1 MNKLTKQ
8 LLSLGL
14 SVVTVAG
21 MVSPVLADDEVN
33 AVEPTEETT
42 AATELSTEEE
52 VVNELVTRTI
62 TLHITKDGQTTSTEF
77 NLDVNAT
84 DDYVTSYIVANCVP
98 EGYMIDGKGA
108 ASSLQKVSDT
118 EWQMVLVKKEEQ
130 KPEEALQ
137 TFNIKVVF
145 SDKTQKDYEDTFE
158 STRNDAFFYIIE
170 NFIPEGYK
178 YVDTN
183 GIDYNEAANTYTLTL
198 YKVKSIKLDSYLD
211 GVKDTYTSEVEVP
224 YDYTDKEI
232 KNYIEERYSAGNKIE
247 SITKVDDN
255 AWVIKRVTVK
265 DEVEDYTVYIN
276 KDGVE
281 TSQKIHVSKDDQYMY
296 GGMYQYLKINCVPD
310 GYHVD
315 YKKGASTYKG
325 IVGVGSD
332 SYRIYLA
339 KNNDKPVMK
348 KFTVKILKTTM
359 MGEDYFNNSEVEYH
373 TFEYDSKDTTGIEDY
388 VIKKFS
394 PKGYV
399 ISSGPVAFD
408 VYQIDDLTYGAIACK
423 MPEKQVDIPEIT
435 TYELH
440 YIDSA
445 TNKEVYSSTY
455 SNSKLGGKLD
465 SIKAS
470 DITDLPVGYVFDGN
484 SFEVSN
490 IQDDGSYLVNV
501 YVKKG
506 EFKTPTTINFYRS
519 DNGKLI
525 QIKSVN
531 TYAQDLDLDKDGIVS
546 TDELESLCPS
556 GYKRSGL
563 SFSDEQIHYTFA
575 NDSVYTNYVLGIYL
589 EELSTVATPSS
600 SKDAASISGVNSNE
614 VLANSLTKEQKKKY
628 DAAVKEGKKIEFKP
642 VVKNELNGSDK
653 KLLLAYADK
662 ADAEVVNAFD
672 IEIELVI
679 DDKNE
684 GLISETDGKLTFKVA
699 IPENLK
705 KDGRKFYVLR
715 AHDGKVEKLPV
726 NEDGTFETDKF
737 SSYML
742 VYEDVK
748 ATTPESKPEVKP
760 GTNTGTNPAVK
771 PETKPA
777 VKPSTGSTT
786 NTKDTKK
793 DNTVKKDVKKNKKV
807 NTSTKTSS
815 TLFTGLLGVS
825 TIVGLGA
832 VEVLRRRNK

>member
-42 AATELSTEEE
+42 AATEQSTEEE

-84 DDYVTSYIVANCVP
+84 DDYVTSYIVTNCVP
-98 EGYMIDGKGA
+98 EGYRIDGKGA

-118 EWQMVLVKKEEQ
+118 EWQMSLVKKEEQ

-662 ADAEVVNAFD
+662 ADAEVVNVFD

-825 TIVGLGA
+825 IVGLGA

>member
-42 AATELSTEEE
+42 AATEQSTEEE

-84 DDYVTSYIVANCVP
+84 DDYVTSYIMANCVP

-137 TFNIKVVF
+137 TFKIKVVF

-178 YVDTN
+178 YIDTN
-183 GIDYNEAANTYTLTL
+183 GIDYNEAANMYTLTL

-296 GGMYQYLKINCVPD
+296 GGMYQYLKINCVPE

-423 MPEKQVDIPEIT
+423 MPEKQVDIPEVT

-445 TNKEVYSSTY
+445 TNKEVYSSTC

-614 VLANSLTKEQKKKY
+614 VLVNSLTKEQKKKY
-628 DAAVKEGKKIEFKP
+628 DAAVKKGKKIEFKP
-642 VVKNELNGSDK
+642 VVKNEVNGSDK

-748 ATTPESKPEVKP
+748 STTPETKPEVKP
-760 GTNTGTNPAVK
+760 GNNTETNPAVR
-771 PETKPA
+771 PGTKPA
-777 VKPSTGSTT
+777 AKPSTGSTT
-786 NTKDTKK
+786 NTTDTKK
-793 DNTVKKDVKKNKKV
+793 KNTVKKDVKKNKKV
-807 NTSTKTSS
+807 NTSTKTAS

-825 TIVGLGA
+825 IVGLGA

>member
-42 AATELSTEEE
+42 AATEQSTEEA

-84 DDYVTSYIVANCVP
+84 DDYVTSYIMANCVP
-98 EGYMIDGKGA
+98 EGYRIDGKGA

-118 EWQMVLVKKEEQ
+118 EWQMALVKKEEQ

-145 SDKTQKDYEDTFE
+145 SDKTQKDYENTFE

-642 VVKNELNGSDK
+642 VVKNEVNGSDK

-825 TIVGLGA
+825 IVGLGA

>member
-1 MNKLTKQ
+1 
-8 LLSLGL
+8 
-14 SVVTVAG
+14 
-21 MVSPVLADDEVN
+21 
-33 AVEPTEETT
+33 
-42 AATELSTEEE
+42 
-52 VVNELVTRTI
+52 
-62 TLHITKDGQTTSTEF
+62 
-77 NLDVNAT
+77 
-84 DDYVTSYIVANCVP
+84 
-98 EGYMIDGKGA
+98 
-108 ASSLQKVSDT
+108 
-118 EWQMVLVKKEEQ
+118 
-130 KPEEALQ
+130 
-137 TFNIKVVF
+137 
-145 SDKTQKDYEDTFE
+145 
-158 STRNDAFFYIIE
+158 
-170 NFIPEGYK
+170 
-178 YVDTN
+178 
-183 GIDYNEAANTYTLTL
+183 
-198 YKVKSIKLDSYLD
+198 
-211 GVKDTYTSEVEVP
+211 
-224 YDYTDKEI
+224 
-232 KNYIEERYSAGNKIE
+232 
-247 SITKVDDN
+247 
-255 AWVIKRVTVK
+255 
-265 DEVEDYTVYIN
+265 
-276 KDGVE
+276 
-281 TSQKIHVSKDDQYMY
+281 
-296 GGMYQYLKINCVPD
+296 
-310 GYHVD
+310 
-315 YKKGASTYKG
+315 
-325 IVGVGSD
+325 
-332 SYRIYLA
+332 
-339 KNNDKPVMK
+339 MK

-642 VVKNELNGSDK
+642 VVKNEVNGSDK

-825 TIVGLGA
+825 IVGLGA
-832 VEVLRRRNK
+832 VKVLRRRNK

>member
-42 AATELSTEEE
+42 AATEQSTEEA

-84 DDYVTSYIVANCVP
+84 DDYVTSYIMANCVP
-98 EGYMIDGKGA
+98 EGYRIDGKGV

-118 EWQMVLVKKEEQ
+118 EWQMALVKKEEQ

-145 SDKTQKDYEDTFE
+145 SDKTQKDYENTFE

-232 KNYIEERYSAGNKIE
+232 KNYIEERYSTGKIE

-255 AWVIKRVTVK
+255 AWVIKCVTVK
-265 DEVEDYTVYIN
+265 DEAEDYTVYIN

-423 MPEKQVDIPEIT
+423 MPEKQVDIPKIT
-435 TYELH
+435 TYKLH

-445 TNKEVYSSTY
+445 TNKEVYLSAY
-455 SNSKLGGKLD
+455 SNDGGKLD

-470 DITDLPVGYVFDGN
+470 DITYLPVGYVFDGN

-490 IQDDGSYLVNV
+490 IQDEGSYLVNV

-531 TYAQDLDLDKDGIVS
+531 TYAQDLDLDKDGMVS
-546 TDELESLCPS
+546 TDELEFLCPS

-600 SKDAASISGVNSNE
+600 SKDTASISGVNSNE

-628 DAAVKEGKKIEFKP
+628 DVAVKEGKKIEFKP
-642 VVKNELNGSDK
+642 VVKNEVNASDK

-726 NEDGTFETDKF
+726 NEDGSFETDKF

-748 ATTPESKPEVKP
+748 ATTPETKPEVKP
-760 GTNTGTNPAVK
+760 GNNTETNPVVR

-777 VKPSTGSTT
+777 AKPSTGSTT
-786 NTKDTKK
+786 NTTDTKK
-793 DNTVKKDVKKNKKV
+793 KNTVKKDVKKNKKV

-825 TIVGLGA
+825 IVGLGA

>member
-42 AATELSTEEE
+42 AATEQSTEEE

-84 DDYVTSYIVANCVP
+84 DDYVTSYIVTNCVP
-98 EGYMIDGKGA
+98 EGYRIDGKGA

-118 EWQMVLVKKEEQ
+118 EWQMALVKKEEQ

-348 KFTVKILKTTM
+348 KFTVEILKTTM

-642 VVKNELNGSDK
+642 VVKNEVNGSDK

-825 TIVGLGA
+825 IVGLGA

>member
-21 MVSPVLADDEVN
+21 MVIPVLADDEVN
-33 AVEPTEETT
+33 TTEPTAETQT
-42 AATELSTEEE
+42 TDSD
-52 VVNELVTRTI
+52 VNTIEQKTI
-62 TLHITKDGQTTSTEF
+62 TVHITKDGEETTTEQFEISSTAVRE
-77 NLDVNAT
+77 DIEK
-84 DDYVTSYIVANCVP
+84 YIRRYYVP
-98 EGYMIDGKGA
+98 EGYEIPTGKGA
-108 ASSLQKVSDT
+108 AGDGLNYVSDT
-118 EWQMVLVKKEEQ
+118 EWDLYLVKKAVQ
-130 KPEEALQ
+130 MPEEETLQ
-137 TFNIKVVF
+137 TFKIKVVF

-265 DEVEDYTVYIN
+265 DEAEDYTVYIN

-332 SYRIYLA
+332 SYRIYLT

-490 IQDDGSYLVNV
+490 IQNDGSYLVNV

-642 VVKNELNGSDK
+642 VVKNEVNGSDK

-760 GTNTGTNPAVK
+760 GTNTETNPAVK

-777 VKPSTGSTT
+777 VKPSTESTT
-786 NTKDTKK
+786 NTTDTKK

-825 TIVGLGA
+825 IVGIGA

>member
-33 AVEPTEETT
+33 ALEPTEETT
-42 AATELSTEEE
+42 AATEQSTEEE

-62 TLHITKDGQTTSTEF
+62 TLHITKDGQTNSTEF

-531 TYAQDLDLDKDGIVS
+531 TYAQDLGLDKDGIVS

-642 VVKNELNGSDK
+642 VVKNEVNGSDK
-653 KLLLAYADK
+653 KFLLAYADK

-825 TIVGLGA
+825 IVGLGA

>member
-137 TFNIKVVF
+137 TFKIKVVF

-178 YVDTN
+178 YIDTN
-183 GIDYNEAANTYTLTL
+183 GIDYNEAANMYTLTL

-296 GGMYQYLKINCVPD
+296 GGMYQYLKINCVPE

-339 KNNDKPVMK
+339 KNNDKPIMK

-423 MPEKQVDIPEIT
+423 MPEKQVDIPEVT

-614 VLANSLTKEQKKKY
+614 VLVNSLTKEQKKKY
-628 DAAVKEGKKIEFKP
+628 DAAVKKGKKIEFKP
-642 VVKNELNGSDK
+642 VVKNEVNGSDK

-748 ATTPESKPEVKP
+748 STTPETKPEVKP
-760 GTNTGTNPAVK
+760 GNNTETNPAVR
-771 PETKPA
+771 PGTKPA
-777 VKPSTGSTT
+777 AKPSTGSTT
-786 NTKDTKK
+786 NTTDTKK
-793 DNTVKKDVKKNKKV
+793 KNTVKKDVKKNKKV
-807 NTSTKTSS
+807 NTSTKTAS

-825 TIVGLGA
+825 IVGLGA

>member
-14 SVVTVAG
+14 SAVTVAG
-21 MVSPVLADDEVN
+21 MVTPVLADDEVN

-42 AATELSTEEE
+42 AATEQSTEEK

-98 EGYMIDGKGA
+98 EGYRIDGKGA
-108 ASSLQKVSDT
+108 ASSLQKISDT

-137 TFNIKVVF
+137 TFKIKVVF

-211 GVKDTYTSEVEVP
+211 GVKNTYISEVEVP

-232 KNYIEERYSAGNKIE
+232 KNYIEERYSTGKIE

-255 AWVIKRVTVK
+255 AWVIKCVTVK
-265 DEVEDYTVYIN
+265 DEAEDYTVYIN

-281 TSQKIHVSKDDQYMY
+281 TSQKIHVSKDNQYMY

-315 YKKGASTYKG
+315 YKKGAGTYKG

-408 VYQIDDLTYGAIACK
+408 VYPIDDLTYGAIACK

-470 DITDLPVGYVFDGN
+470 DITNLPVGYVFDGN

-490 IQDDGSYLVNV
+490 IQNDGSYLVNV

-589 EELSTVATPSS
+589 EELSTVVTPSS

-642 VVKNELNGSDK
+642 VVKNEVNGSDK

-715 AHDGKVEKLPV
+715 LHDGKIDKLPV

-748 ATTPESKPEVKP
+748 ATTPETKPEVKP
-760 GTNTGTNPAVK
+760 ESK
-771 PETKPA
+771 PSAKLEEKPA
-777 VKPSTGSTT
+777 VKPSTGSIT
-786 NTKDTKK
+786 NTTDTKK

-825 TIVGLGA
+825 IVGLGA
-832 VEVLRRRNK
+832 VEILRRRNK

>member
-42 AATELSTEEE
+42 AATEQSTEEE

-137 TFNIKVVF
+137 TFKIKVVF

-178 YVDTN
+178 YIDTN
-183 GIDYNEAANTYTLTL
+183 GIDYNEAANMYTLTL

-296 GGMYQYLKINCVPD
+296 GGMYQYLKINCVPE

-423 MPEKQVDIPEIT
+423 MPEKQVDIPEVT

-614 VLANSLTKEQKKKY
+614 VLVNSLTKEQKKKY
-628 DAAVKEGKKIEFKP
+628 DDAVKKGKKIEFKP
-642 VVKNELNGSDK
+642 VVKNEVNGSDK

-748 ATTPESKPEVKP
+748 STTPETKPEVKP
-760 GTNTGTNPAVK
+760 GNNTETNPAVS
-771 PETKPA
+771 PGTKPA
-777 VKPSTGSTT
+777 AKPSTGSTT
-786 NTKDTKK
+786 NTTDTKK
-793 DNTVKKDVKKNKKV
+793 KNTVKKDVKKNKKV
-807 NTSTKTSS
+807 NTSTKTAS

-825 TIVGLGA
+825 IVGLGA

>member
-1 MNKLTKQ
+1 MNKLMKQ

-33 AVEPTEETT
+33 TTEPTAETQT
-42 AATELSTEEE
+42 TGSD
-52 VVNELVTRTI
+52 VNTSEQKTI
-62 TLHITKDGQTTSTEF
+62 TVHITKDGQTTSTEF

-137 TFNIKVVF
+137 TFKIKVVF

-158 STRNDAFFYIIE
+158 STRNDALLYIIE
-170 NFIPEGYK
+170 NFIPEGYSFDD
-178 YVDTN
+178 DTN

-198 YKVKSIKLDSYLD
+198 HKVKYIKLDYYLD
-211 GVKDTYTSEVEVP
+211 GVKDTYTIKVKVP

-232 KNYIEERYSAGNKIE
+232 KNYIEERYSIGNKIE

-255 AWVIKRVTVK
+255 AWVIKCVTVK

-296 GGMYQYLKINCVPD
+296 GGMLQYLKINCVPD

-315 YKKGASTYKG
+315 YKKGASSYKG
-325 IVGVGSD
+325 IIGVGSD

-399 ISSGPVAFD
+399 ISNGPVAFD

-423 MPEKQVDIPEIT
+423 MPEKQVDIPELT
-435 TYELH
+435 TYKLH

-445 TNKEVYSSTY
+445 TNKEVYLSAY
-455 SNSKLGGKLD
+455 SNPKLGGKLD

-470 DITDLPVGYVFDGN
+470 DITELPVGYVFDGN

-490 IQDDGSYLVNV
+490 IQNDGSYLVNV

-556 GYKRSGL
+556 GYKKSGL
-563 SFSDEQIHYTFA
+563 SFSDEQIHYTIA
-575 NDSVYTNYVLGIYL
+575 NDSVYTNYVHGIYL

-642 VVKNELNGSDK
+642 VVKNEVNGFDK

-662 ADAEVVNAFD
+662 ADAEVVSAFD

-760 GTNTGTNPAVK
+760 GTNTETNPAVK

-786 NTKDTKK
+786 NTTDTKK

-825 TIVGLGA
+825 IVGIGA

>member
-33 AVEPTEETT
+33 TTEPTAEIQTT
-42 AATELSTEEE
+42 GSD
-52 VVNELVTRTI
+52 VNTSEQKTI
-62 TLHITKDGQTTSTEF
+62 TVHITKDGQTTSTEF

-108 ASSLQKVSDT
+108 ASNLQKVSDT

-137 TFNIKVVF
+137 TFKIKVVF

-158 STRNDAFFYIIE
+158 STRNDALLYIIE
-170 NFIPEGYK
+170 NFIPEGYSFDD
-178 YVDTN
+178 DTN

-198 YKVKSIKLDSYLD
+198 HKVKYIKLDYYLD
-211 GVKDTYTSEVEVP
+211 GVKDTYTIKVKVP

-232 KNYIEERYSAGNKIE
+232 KNYIEERYSIGNKIE

-255 AWVIKRVTVK
+255 AWVIKCVTVK

-296 GGMYQYLKINCVPD
+296 GGMLQYLKINCVPD

-315 YKKGASTYKG
+315 YKKGASSYKG
-325 IVGVGSD
+325 IIGVGSD

-399 ISSGPVAFD
+399 ISNGPVAFD

-423 MPEKQVDIPEIT
+423 MPEKQVDIPELT
-435 TYELH
+435 TYKLH

-445 TNKEVYSSTY
+445 TNKEVYLSAY
-455 SNSKLGGKLD
+455 SNPKLGGKLD

-470 DITDLPVGYVFDGN
+470 DITELPVGYVFDGN

-490 IQDDGSYLVNV
+490 IQNDGSYLVNV

-556 GYKRSGL
+556 GYKKSGL
-563 SFSDEQIHYTFA
+563 SFSDEQIHYTIA
-575 NDSVYTNYVLGIYL
+575 NDSVYTNYVHGIYL

-642 VVKNELNGSDK
+642 VVKNEVNGSDK

-662 ADAEVVNAFD
+662 ADAEVVSAFD

-684 GLISETDGKLTFKVA
+684 GLISETDDKLTFKVA

-742 VYEDVK
+742 VYEVVK

-760 GTNTGTNPAVK
+760 GTNTETNPAVK

-786 NTKDTKK
+786 NTTDTKK

-825 TIVGLGA
+825 IVGLGA